1 MQRALMTR
9 IVALSLAMGAGVA
22 LADETVTKPDAPA
35 ADATATK
42 PKKAKKAAAS
52 AAALA
57 PAAVQALYDR
67 VRPSLVAV
75 QYTYSGELGR
85 QDIIGP
91 GIVVGSEGVIL
102 TSMSMFPVQIPN
114 E

>member
-1 MQRALMTR
+1 MQRSLMTR

-52 AAALA
+52 AALA

-102 TSMSMFPVQIPN
+102 T
-114 E
+114 